1 MQETRC
7 GRGPNQGD
15 TMRSLKDKM
24 RPDCFFLFVL
34 FFLVLNKE
42 KEAKISFQRAHLT
55 VDGNTVTMRLYL
67 SSSYTLHA
75 LNNFSCNLLPL
86 VKF

>member
-24 RPDCFFLFVL
+24 RPDCSRLKKK
-34 FFLVLNKE
+34 NKE
-42 KEAKISFQRAHLT
+42 KKAKISFQRAHLT